1 MKIKRKEL
9 YGLLYVVV
17 AFFLAVLIALNY
29 FAFSYS
35 TLVSNFFHQSA
46 FRIEADENAGS
57 ENTNYFNLDYTSSE
71 QLEADERAYA
81 EEVQSEGVILLQN
94 NGLPVE
100 PARTTFLGIYSR
112 DDMLSAGV
120 SVSDNAPSMEQQFT
134 DAGFAVNPTILTRS
148 EGLREGKER
157 TSRCAPYH

>member
-29 FAFSYS
+29 FSFSYS

-46 FRIEADENAGS
+46 FRIETDESAGS
-57 ENTNYFNLDYTSSE
+57 ENTNYFNLDYASID

-94 NGLPVE
+94 NGLPVA
-100 PARTTFLGIYSR
+100 PTRTTFLGIYSR

-134 DAGFAVNPTILTRS
+134 DAGFEVNPTMIS
-148 EGLREGKER
+148 
-157 TSRCAPYH
+157 Y